1 MLVVSGLFVLL
12 ALGLLV
18 SGLATQAVGQVYLS
32 IGASLV
38 AAALLALGV
47 YQRRPVGGGTETD
60 PPAG

>member
-18 SGLATQAVGQVYLS
+18 AGLATGAVGQVYLS

-47 YQRRPVGGGTETD
+47 YQRRPPSAGQ
-60 PPAG
+60 PPT